1 MRRISNRHC
10 NFIERLESR
19 TLLSVAEPNNTF
31 ATAVPV
37 GGGKAFGGTATFID
51 AVSDTDT
58 IDIYK
63 LPTDAAGNLSL
74 TLRTNLAGARL
85 TLVHDANRNGI
96 EDRGEQISTLAT
108 TISIP
113 GTIAIAL
120 KQSSPIEN
128 YFIKVSRILGNTAYS
143 LNIVY
148 DTAGNT
154 GATARL
160 LQ

>member
-1 MRRISNRHC
+1 M
-10 NFIERLESR
+10 
-19 TLLSVAEPNNTF
+19 P
-31 ATAVPV
+31 TAMALKIV
-37 GGGKAFGGTATFID
+37 
-51 AVSDTDT
+51 
-58 IDIYK
+58 
-63 LPTDAAGNLSL
+63 
-74 TLRTNLAGARL
+74 
-85 TLVHDANRNGI
+85 ANRSA
-96 EDRGEQISTLAT
+96 RSRRPFPF
-108 TISIP
+108 P

-160 LQ
+160 LSDADGAFGRHDVAEGVSTSDTI